1 MKLIKVVFI
10 GSVNCGG
17 HKANT
22 CADCPV
28 GKVAHLKPS
37 IAHSCGNKQSNLVAA
52 WQVQIICRLLGIR
65 IAGY

>member
-17 HKANT
+17 HKAKT

-28 GKVAHLKPS
+28 GKGAH
-37 IAHSCGNKQSNLVAA
+37 CTNKQSHLTAA
-52 WQVQIICRLLGIR
+52 WQVQIIFRSLGLR
-65 IAGY
+65 IAGYYLYAL

>member
-28 GKVAHLKPS
+28 GKGAH
-37 IAHSCGNKQSNLVAA
+37 CGNKQINTVAA
-52 WQVQIICRLLGIR
+52 WQVQIICMSLGIR
-65 IAGY
+65 IAGYYLYAL